1 LPFTHA
7 RGKTCNKVAC
17 TVHYRKEELKFADNE
32 QRVVA
37 VHEHLVGLVTQAR
50 KALENKEPQRLK
62 KLLDAAMDAVATLDM
77 HLDFRSNP
85 AFAAAIRRW
94 YAFWTLCMM
103 DARQAEGE
111 STAATLQELE
121 DSLKE
126 FVLSLRDGMVLR
138 NAPVPEQKGSQKGGV
153 SFNA

>member
-1 LPFTHA
+1 
-7 RGKTCNKVAC
+7 VD
-17 TVHYRKEELKFADNE
+17 YRKEELKFADNE

-37 VHEHLVGLVTQAR
+37 VHEHLVSLVTQAR

-62 KLLDAAMDAVATLDM
+62 KLLDAAMDTVATLDM

-85 AFAAAIRRW
+85 AFAATIRRW

-103 DARQAEGE
+103 DARQAEDE
-111 STAATLQELE
+111 STAAILQELE

-126 FVLSLRDGMVLR
+126 FVLSLRDGIVLR
-138 NAPVPEQKGSQKGGV
+138 NAPVPGQKGSQKGGV

>member
-1 LPFTHA
+1 M
-7 RGKTCNKVAC
+7 
-17 TVHYRKEELKFADNE
+17 HYRKEELKFADNE

-50 KALENKEPQRLK
+50 KALENKEPQRLR

-111 STAATLQELE
+111 SVAATLQELE

>member
-1 LPFTHA
+1 
-7 RGKTCNKVAC
+7 VD
-17 TVHYRKEELKFADNE
+17 YRKEELKFADNE

-37 VHEHLVGLVTQAR
+37 VHEHLVSLVTQAR
-50 KALENKEPQRLK
+50 KALKNKESERLK
-62 KLLDAAMDAVATLDM
+62 KLLDAAMDTVATLDM

-94 YAFWTLCMM
+94 YVFWTLCMM

-111 STAATLQELE
+111 SAAAILQELE
-121 DSLKE
+121 GSLKE
-126 FVLSLRDGMVLR
+126 FVLSLRDGILLR
-138 NAPVPEQKGSQKGGV
+138 NAPVPGQKGPQKGGV

>member
-1 LPFTHA
+1 
-7 RGKTCNKVAC
+7 VD
-17 TVHYRKEELKFADNE
+17 YRKEELKFADNE

-37 VHEHLVGLVTQAR
+37 VHEHLVSLVTQAR

-62 KLLDAAMDAVATLDM
+62 KLLDAAMDTVATLDM

-85 AFAAAIRRW
+85 AFAATIRRW

-111 STAATLQELE
+111 SVAATLQELE

>member
-1 LPFTHA
+1 M
-7 RGKTCNKVAC
+7 
-17 TVHYRKEELKFADNE
+17 HYRKEELKFADNE

-111 STAATLQELE
+111 STAAILQELE

-138 NAPVPEQKGSQKGGV
+138 NAPVPEQKGSQKSGV